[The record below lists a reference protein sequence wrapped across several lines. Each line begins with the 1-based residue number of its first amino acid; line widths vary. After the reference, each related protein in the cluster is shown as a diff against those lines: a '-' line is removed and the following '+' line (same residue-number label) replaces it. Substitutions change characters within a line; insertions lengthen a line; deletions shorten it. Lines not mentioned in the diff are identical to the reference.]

1 MHSYNTT
8 IAAELRLRLLRYLL
22 QLAAVVSA
30 VAVSV
35 VASAAAVFAVVVVVG
50 PRALTHGG
58 YVSQAI

>member
-8 IAAELRLRLLRYLL
+8 ISAELRLRLLRYLL

-30 VAVSV
+30 VAVSAV
-35 VASAAAVFAVVVVVG
+35 VSVTALFAVVVVVG

-58 YVSQAI
+58 YFSQAI